1 MMNVQT
7 LIRQDGR
14 RQLITGGLL
23 FAGGLFFLLS
33 ILAWQYQSFP
43 LSLLYGPVLTISGLA
58 LLKTGFRDY
67 EKAKQADIGFTE
79 DPIIEP
85 VKKLPARMY
94 MGHSTKNV
102 FQATLYDMDG
112 KAYTHIKEEP
122 SLLHKLTFLAYYGS
136 ILSADYIMYNQHGEA
151 VYYIEKKGGFTWRGY
166 VQLPSGHYVAYTK
179 DTKHKTTGRRIF
191 RYVEKDYCRWSA
203 EGDPY
208 IGHYK
213 VKDHEGN
220 VWAVIKQNAIP
231 VEAAQRFE
239 KINGYLIEWKKRAEI
254 PQSLLAFLF
263 LLQSRQNL

>member
-1 MMNVQT
+1 MNVQT

-14 RQLITGGLL
+14 RQLITGGVLV
-23 FAGGLFFLLS
+23 ATGLFFLLS
-33 ILAWQYQSFP
+33 ILAWQYQSFL

-67 EKAKQADIGFTE
+67 EKAKQTDSGFTKDYMIDTVE
-79 DPIIEP
+79 
-85 VKKLPARMY
+85 KLPGRMY
-94 MGHSTKNV
+94 MGHSTKNF

-112 KAYTHIKEEP
+112 KAYTRINEEP
-122 SLLHKLTFLAYYGS
+122 SFLHKLTFLAYYGS
-136 ILSADYIMYNQHGEA
+136 ILSADYTMYNQHGDA
-151 VYYIEKKGGFTWRGY
+151 VYHIEKKGGFSWRGY
-166 VQLPSGHYVAYTK
+166 VQLPNGHYVAYTK
-179 DTKHKTTGRRIF
+179 DSKDKATGRRIF
-191 RYVEKDYCRWSA
+191 HYVEKDYCRWSA

-213 VKDHEGN
+213 VKDHVGT

-231 VEAAQRFE
+231 VEAAERFE
-239 KINGYLIEWKKRAEI
+239 EINGYLIEWKKRDEI

>member
-85 VKKLPARMY
+85 VEKLPARMY

-151 VYYIEKKGGFTWRGY
+151 VYYIEKKGGFRGADMSSFQ
-166 VQLPSGHYVAYTK
+166 VGIMWLTQ
-179 DTKHKTTGRRIF
+179 RIQNI
-191 RYVEKDYCRWSA
+191 RPQA
-203 EGDPY
+203 EGSF
-208 IGHYK
+208 
-213 VKDHEGN
+213 
-220 VWAVIKQNAIP
+220 AM
-231 VEAAQRFE
+231 
-239 KINGYLIEWKKRAEI
+239 
-254 PQSLLAFLF
+254 
-263 LLQSRQNL
+263 